1 MRRLLALGLL
11 AAIAIAR
18 DAAADAPAQPAPVVV
33 IAHGPKT
40 IKVRLSVG
48 RSTPC
53 DAMSNRQLYTGP
65 MKPGEHLVWPFHEEC
80 ACLEQTYDDFPET
93 GWGAPLLRCRPKICI
108 GEYCGPDTRFPIQFD
123 IDSKRPN

>member
-1 MRRLLALGLL
+1 MRGWVLVSLF
-11 AAIAIAR
+11 AAVAVAT
-18 DAAADAPAQPAPVVV
+18 DANADAPPQPAPVVV

-48 RSTPC
+48 SSMPC

-65 MKPGEHLVWPFHEEC
+65 MKPGEHLVWPFHEAC

-93 GWGAPLLRCRPKICI
+93 GWGAPLLRCRPKICY
-108 GEYCGPDTRFPIQFD
+108 GQYCVPDTSFPVHFD
-123 IDSKRPN
+123 IDSKRPG